1 LKERFGFDFASSRSP
16 RAGAVCFC
24 ILESVQYH
32 AFGETYFLI
41 DQKTLDIGSLI
52 TRQLNNFSGFFI
64 FLNRTI
70 ARKVLFE
77 CFANSFNVQIVSKA
91 LNGGDTFSSVSLLN
105 ANVHL
110 VLGRRAS
117 LIASV
122 LKGV

>member
-1 LKERFGFDFASSRSP
+1 
-16 RAGAVCFC
+16 
-24 ILESVQYH
+24 VQYH

-41 DQKTLDIGSLI
+41 DQKTLDIRSLI
-52 TRQLNNFSGFFI
+52 TRQLNNLSSFFI

-77 CFANSFNVQIVSKA
+77 GLANSFDVQIVSKA

-117 LIASV
+117 LIARV